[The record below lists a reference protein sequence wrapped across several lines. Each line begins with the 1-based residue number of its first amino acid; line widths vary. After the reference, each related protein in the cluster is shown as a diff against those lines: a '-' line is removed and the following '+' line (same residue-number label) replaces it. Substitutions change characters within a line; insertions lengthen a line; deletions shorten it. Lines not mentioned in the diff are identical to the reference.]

1 MVKEICPVTETI
13 KLIGKKW
20 NLLIL
25 KNLSEESMSFNEL
38 KRNLDSISSKT
49 LSESLSYLSKEGLIV
64 REVKVNSPIRVEYS
78 LTKKANGLRPVLE
91 DMGRWG
97 KKWL

>member
-1 MVKEICPVTETI
+1 MKEICPVTEAI

-25 KNLSEESMSFNEL
+25 KNLSERRMRFNEL
-38 KRNLDSISSKT
+38 KRNLDGVSSKT
-49 LSESLSYLSKEGLIV
+49 LSESLTYLSSEGLIV
-64 REVKVNSPIRVEYS
+64 RDVKVNSPIRVEYS
-78 LTKKANGLRPVLE
+78 LTKKANGLKPVLE
-91 DMGRWG
+91 DMRKWG

>member
-1 MVKEICPVTETI
+1 MIKEICPVTETI

-25 KNLSEESMSFNEL
+25 KNLSERPYSFNEL

-49 LSESLSYLSKEGLIV
+49 LSESLAYLNKEGLIV
-64 REVKVNSPIRVEYS
+64 REVKVNSPIRVEYR
-78 LTKKANGLRPVLE
+78 LTKKANGLKPVLE
-91 DMGRWG
+91 DMAKWG

>member
-13 KLIGKKW
+13 KLVGKKW

-49 LSESLSYLSKEGLIV
+49 LSESLSYLSKEGLII

-78 LTKKANGLRPVLE
+78 LTKKAKGLKPVLE
-91 DMGRWG
+91 DMAKWG

>member
-1 MVKEICPVTETI
+1 MIKEICPVTETI

-25 KNLSEESMSFNEL
+25 KNLFEGSMSFNEL
-38 KRNLDSISSKT
+38 KRNLNSISSKT
-49 LSESLSYLSKEGLIV
+49 LSESLAYLGKEGLIV
-64 REVKVNSPIRVEYS
+64 RNVKVNSPIRVEYS
-78 LTKKANGLRPVLE
+78 LTKKANGLKPVLE
-91 DMGRWG
+91 DMGKWG

>member
-1 MVKEICPVTETI
+1 MIKEICHVTETI

-25 KNLSEESMSFNEL
+25 KNLCEKPASFNEL
-38 KRNLDSISSKT
+38 KRNLSGISSKT
-49 LSESLSYLSKEGLIV
+49 LSESLTYLGREGLIV
-64 REVKVNSPIRVEYS
+64 RDVKVNSPIRVEYS
-78 LTKKANGLRPVLE
+78 LTKKANGLKPVLE